1 MSDPDDPFGLSND
14 AGRTR
19 IRPVKSNTPAT
30 TPQPPTFGSERPQ
43 PQQPQGDQGYGGQSS
58 LGGQGYGGQ
67 GGGFGTPPPDFGQG
81 GRGPKPRLTRAHP
94 NPLIVAFA
102 SLLELAPELER
113 AMPPAN
119 AEALRLR
126 VQENL
131 IDARDS
137 AVGMG
142 VPMTRGNQAAWFVAA
157 LIDDIALN
165 TPWGGHS
172 SWPRQPLVVGLSGE
186 VDAGTKFFD
195 RLEELLRYPNRDP
208 EMLELGFHC
217 LNLGFRGK
225 HRVQGRTGD
234 AALLALRSAI
244 ARAIRDPEA
253 EATELS
259 PHWKGVVAPD
269 EKPRFAVPLWTI
281 GLAAVALITA
291 IYVGLG
297 IQLSNK
303 ATQLYALARLIP
315 PPERAEI
322 FRPVRTNAEP
332 AAPEI
337 VLEPVVLELVPA
349 CLSKAPADTAAAL
362 SGRDEVGL
370 AFLTLRGSNPEVFR
384 SAKADING
392 VYSPLVSALADCITE
407 NIEVIG
413 KVTVIGHT
421 DSVPVQ
427 ASNPFASNQGLSEAR
442 ARTIS
447 DLLTAAGVPADLLTA
462 EGRADSEPV
471 GDNGTKAGRAEN
483 RRIEIKI
490 EKKL

>member
-1 MSDPDDPFGLSND
+1 MSDQDDPFGLSND

-19 IRPVKSNTPAT
+19 IRPVKANTPAT
-30 TPQPPTFGSERPQ
+30 TPQRPTFGAAPEPAQSP
-43 PQQPQGDQGYGGQSS
+43 PQGYGGE
-58 LGGQGYGGQ
+58 GYGTQ
-67 GGGFGTPPPDFGQG
+67 GGYSTPPAEAASPG
-81 GRGPKPRLTRAHP
+81 GRAPKPRLSRAHA
-94 NPLIVAFA
+94 NPLVVAFS
-102 SLLELAPELER
+102 SLLELAPELEQ
-113 AMPPAN
+113 AIPPAN

-126 VQENL
+126 LQENL
-131 IDARDS
+131 IEARDS
-137 AVGMG
+137 AIGMG
-142 VPMTRGNQAAWFVAA
+142 VPMTRANQAAWFVAA

-172 SWPRQPLVVGLSGE
+172 SWPHQPLVVGLTGE

-225 HRVQGRTGD
+225 HRVEGRAGD
-234 AALLALRSAI
+234 AALLATRMSI
-244 ARAIRDPEA
+244 ARAIRNPEA
-253 EATELS
+253 EAAELS
-259 PHWKGVVAPD
+259 PHWQGVAAPD
-269 EKPRFAVPLWTI
+269 EKPRVAVPLWTI
-281 GLAAVALITA
+281 ALAAVAVIAAT
-291 IYVGLG
+291 YVGLG
-297 IQLSNK
+297 IQLSSK

-332 AAPEI
+332 PAPEI
-337 VLEPVVLELVPA
+337 VLEPVVIELVPA
-349 CLSKAPADTAAAL
+349 CLAKAPTDTAFAL
-362 SGRDEVGL
+362 SGRDDVGL
-370 AFLTLRGSNPEVFR
+370 AFLTLRGSDPEVFR
-384 SAKADING
+384 SAKADINE
-392 VYSPLVSALADCITE
+392 VYGPLVAALATCITE

-442 ARTIS
+442 AKTIA
-447 DLLTAAGVPADLLTA
+447 DLLASAGVPTGLIVA

-471 GDNGTKAGRAEN
+471 GDNATKAGRAEN

>member
-30 TPQPPTFGSERPQ
+30 TPQPPTFGAERPAPPPPQ
-43 PQQPQGDQGYGGQSS
+43 PYGGQSYGGQQS
-58 LGGQGYGGQ
+58 YGQGYGQPFNPAPQ
-67 GGGFGTPPPDFGQG
+67 GLDQG
-81 GRGPKPRLTRAHP
+81 GRGPKPRLSRANP

-113 AMPPAN
+113 ASPPAN
-119 AEALRLR
+119 AEGLRLR

-137 AVGMG
+137 AIGMG
-142 VPMTRGNQAAWFVAA
+142 VPMTRANQAAWFVAA
-157 LIDDIALN
+157 LVDDIALN

-225 HRVQGRTGD
+225 YRVEGRTGD
-234 AALLALRSAI
+234 AALLAMRSAI
-244 ARAIRDPEA
+244 SRAIRNPEA
-253 EATELS
+253 EAAPLS
-259 PHWKGVVAPD
+259 PHWQGVLAPD

-281 GLAAVALITA
+281 GLAAVAVITA
-291 IYVGLG
+291 LYVGLG

-303 ATQLYALARLIP
+303 ATQLYALARLLP

-332 AAPEI
+332 AAPVIEI
-337 VLEPVVLELVPA
+337 KPVVIELVPA
-349 CLSKAPADTAAAL
+349 CLAKAPQDTAAAL
-362 SGRDEVGL
+362 TGKDDVSFA
-370 AFLTLRGSNPEVFR
+370 AFTLRGSNPEVFR
-384 SAKADING
+384 SAKATIND
-392 VYSPLVSALADCITE
+392 VYGPLVTALAQCISE
-407 NIEVIG
+407 NIDVIG
-413 KVTVIGHT
+413 KVTIIGHT

-442 ARTIS
+442 AKTIA
-447 DLLTAAGVPADLLTA
+447 DLLTAAGVPPELLA
-462 EGRADSEPV
+462 SEGRADSEPV
-471 GDNGTKAGRAEN
+471 GDNKTKAGRAEN

>member
-1 MSDPDDPFGLSND
+1 MSDQDDPFGLSND

-19 IRPVKSNTPAT
+19 IRPVKSGAPAT
-30 TPQPPTFGSERPQ
+30 TPQRPMFGADPVPAQ
-43 PQQPQGDQGYGGQSS
+43 TY
-58 LGGQGYGGQ
+58 GGQGYGGQ
-67 GGGFGTPPPDFGQG
+67 TFGAQGGFGGPPPDSPQG
-81 GRGPKPRLTRAHP
+81 GRGPKPRLTRAHA
-94 NPLIVAFA
+94 NPLIVAFS

-113 AMPPAN
+113 ASPPAN

-126 VQENL
+126 LQDNL
-131 IDARDS
+131 IDARDAS
-137 AVGMG
+137 IGMG
-142 VPMTRGNQAAWFVAA
+142 VPMTRANQAAWFVAA

-234 AALLALRSAI
+234 SALLAMRSAI
-244 ARAIRDPEA
+244 ARAIRNPEA
-253 EATELS
+253 ETADLS
-259 PHWKGVVAPD
+259 PNWQGVVAPD

-281 GLAAVALITA
+281 GLAAVAIMTA
-291 IYVGLG
+291 TYMGLG

-349 CLSKAPADTAAAL
+349 CLAKAPADTAAAL
-362 SGRDEVGL
+362 SGRDDVGL

-384 SAKADING
+384 SAKADINE
-392 VYSPLVSALADCITE
+392 VYGPLVTALADCITE
-407 NIEVIG
+407 NIELIG

-442 ARTIS
+442 AKTIA
-447 DLLTAAGVPADLLTA
+447 DLLTAAGVPPELLAA

>member
-19 IRPVKSNTPAT
+19 IRPVKSGTPAT
-30 TPQPPTFGSERPQ
+30 TPQPPTFGAERPQ
-43 PQQPQGDQGYGGQSS
+43 PQQPYGGQTYGGQQY
-58 LGGQGYGGQ
+58 GGQGYNQPFGSTADTGQ
-67 GGGFGTPPPDFGQG
+67 
-81 GRGPKPRLTRAHP
+81 RGPKPRLTRAHP

-119 AEALRLR
+119 ADALRLR

-142 VPMTRGNQAAWFVAA
+142 VPMTRANQAAWFVAA
-157 LIDDIALN
+157 LVDDIALN

-225 HRVQGRTGD
+225 YRVEGRTGD
-234 AALLALRSAI
+234 AALLAMRSAI
-244 ARAIRDPEA
+244 ARAIRNPEA
-253 EATELS
+253 EAAELS
-259 PHWKGVVAPD
+259 PHWKGVIAPD

-281 GLAAVALITA
+281 GLAAVAIITA

-303 ATQLYALARLIP
+303 ATQLYALARLLP
-315 PPERAEI
+315 PAERALI
-322 FRPVRTNAEP
+322 YRPVRTNAEP

-337 VLEPVVLELVPA
+337 KIEPVVIELVPA
-349 CLSKAPADTAAAL
+349 CLAKAPPDTASAL
-362 SGRDEVGL
+362 TGKDDVSL

-384 SAKADING
+384 SAKADIND
-392 VYSPLVSALADCITE
+392 VYGPLVTALAQCITE

-413 KVTVIGHT
+413 KVTIIGHT
-421 DSVPVQ
+421 DNVPVQ

-442 ARTIS
+442 AKTIA
-447 DLLTAAGVPADLLTA
+447 DLLAAAGVPPELLVA
-462 EGRADSEPV
+462 EGRADSEPI
-471 GDNGTKAGRAEN
+471 GDNNTKPGRAEN

>member
-1 MSDPDDPFGLSND
+1 MSNEDDPFGLSND

-30 TPQPPTFGSERPQ
+30 TPVQPTFGGGP
-43 PQQPQGDQGYGGQSS
+43 PPTQGYGGQS
-58 LGGQGYGGQ
+58 GGQGFGGQSYGGQ
-67 GGGFGTPPPDFGQG
+67 PFNAPPQDYGQA
-81 GRGPKPRLTRAHP
+81 GRGPKARLTRANP

-102 SLLELAPELER
+102 SLLEVAPELER
-113 AMPPAN
+113 ALPPAN

-126 VQENL
+126 LQDNL

-142 VPMTRGNQAAWFVAA
+142 VPMTRANQAAWFVAA

-172 SWPRQPLVVGLSGE
+172 GWPRQPLVVGLSGE

-234 AALLALRSAI
+234 SALLALRSSI
-244 ARAIRDPEA
+244 ARAIRNPEA
-253 EATELS
+253 EAAELS
-259 PHWKGVVAPD
+259 PHWQGVVAPD

-281 GLAAVALITA
+281 GLAAVAVITA
-291 IYVGLG
+291 IYIGLG

-303 ATQLYALARLIP
+303 ATQLYALARLLP
-315 PPERAEI
+315 PPDRAEI

-337 VLEPVVLELVPA
+337 KIEPVVLELVPA

-362 SGRDEVGL
+362 TGKDDVGL
-370 AFLTLRGSNPEVFR
+370 AFFTLRGSNPEVFR
-384 SAKADING
+384 SAKADIND
-392 VYSPLVSALADCITE
+392 VYSPLVNALADCIKE
-407 NIEVIG
+407 NIDVIG
-413 KVTVIGHT
+413 KVTIIGHT

-442 ARTIS
+442 AKTI
-447 DLLTAAGVPADLLTA
+447 ADLLIADGVPPELLAA

-471 GDNGTKAGRAEN
+471 GDNKTKAGRAEN

>member
-1 MSDPDDPFGLSND
+1 MSDQDDPFGLSND

-19 IRPVKSNTPAT
+19 IRPVKTDRPVSAPV
-30 TPQPPTFGSERPQ
+30 PQRPI
-43 PQQPQGDQGYGGQSS
+43 YGGDPTYDRAQS
-58 LGGQGYGGQ
+58 YGG
-67 GGGFGTPPPDFGQG
+67 PPAPTGPAG
-81 GRGPKPRLTRAHP
+81 GRDPRSRLTRAHA

-102 SLLELAPELER
+102 GLLELAPELER
-113 AMPPAN
+113 ATSPAN
-119 AEALRLR
+119 SETLRLR
-126 VQENL
+126 LQDNL
-131 IDARDS
+131 IDARD
-137 AVGMG
+137 AAIGMG
-142 VPMTRGNQAAWFVAA
+142 VPMTRANQAAWFVAA
-157 LIDDIALN
+157 LLDDLAIN

-172 SWPRQPLVVGLSGE
+172 AWPRQPLVVGLSGD

-225 HRVQGRTGD
+225 HRVEGRTGD
-234 AALLALRSAI
+234 SALLALRSSI
-244 ARAIRDPEA
+244 ARAIRNPET
-253 EATELS
+253 EAADLS
-259 PHWKGVVAPD
+259 PHWRGVIAPD
-269 EKPRFAVPLWTI
+269 EKRRFVVPLWTI
-281 GLAAVALITA
+281 ALAAVGVITA
-291 IYVGLG
+291 TYIGLG

-315 PPERAEI
+315 PAERAEI
-322 FRPVRTNAEP
+322 FRPVRTNADP

-337 VLEPVVLELVPA
+337 TLEPVILELAPA
-349 CLSKAPADTAAAL
+349 CIAMAPADTASAL
-362 SGRDEVGL
+362 TGRDDVGL

-392 VYSPLVSALADCITE
+392 VYGPLVTAIAECIKQ

-413 KVTVIGHT
+413 KVTVVGHT

-427 ASNPFASNQGLSEAR
+427 SSNPFASNQGLSEAR
-442 ARTIS
+442 AKTI
-447 DLLTAAGVPADLLTA
+447 ADLLTDAGVPPDILAA
-462 EGRADSEPV
+462 EGRAESEPV
-471 GDNGTKAGRAEN
+471 GDNNTKAGRAEN

>member
-19 IRPVKSNTPAT
+19 IRPVKSSTPAT
-30 TPQPPTFGSERPQ
+30 TPQPPTFGAERPQ
-43 PQQPQGDQGYGGQSS
+43 PQQPYGGQTYGGQQYGGQSYNQPFGS
-58 LGGQGYGGQ
+58 PADTGQ
-67 GGGFGTPPPDFGQG
+67 
-81 GRGPKPRLTRAHP
+81 RGPKPRLTRAHP

-119 AEALRLR
+119 ADALRLR

-142 VPMTRGNQAAWFVAA
+142 VPMTRANQAAWFVAA
-157 LIDDIALN
+157 LVDDIALN

-225 HRVQGRTGD
+225 YRVEGRTGD
-234 AALLALRSAI
+234 AALLAMRSAI
-244 ARAIRDPEA
+244 ARAIRNPEA
-253 EATELS
+253 EAAELS
-259 PHWKGVVAPD
+259 PHWKGVIAPD

-303 ATQLYALARLIP
+303 ATQLYALARLLP
-315 PPERAEI
+315 PAERALI
-322 FRPVRTNAEP
+322 YRPVRTNAEP
-332 AAPEI
+332 TGPVIEI
-337 VLEPVVLELVPA
+337 KPVVIELVPA
-349 CLSKAPADTAAAL
+349 CLAKAPADTASAL
-362 SGRDEVGL
+362 SGKDDVSL

-384 SAKADING
+384 SAKADIND
-392 VYSPLVSALADCITE
+392 VYGPLVTALAQCITE

-413 KVTVIGHT
+413 KVTIIGHT
-421 DSVPVQ
+421 DNVPVQ

-442 ARTIS
+442 AKTIA
-447 DLLTAAGVPADLLTA
+447 DLLAAAGVPPELLVA
-462 EGRADSEPV
+462 EGRADSEPI
-471 GDNGTKAGRAEN
+471 GDNNTKPGRAEN

>member
-1 MSDPDDPFGLSND
+1 MSNEDDPFGLSND

-19 IRPVKSNTPAT
+19 IRPVKSGTPAT
-30 TPQPPTFGSERPQ
+30 TPVQPTFGGGP
-43 PQQPQGDQGYGGQSS
+43 PPTQGHGGQYGGQS
-58 LGGQGYGGQ
+58 YGGQ
-67 GGGFGTPPPDFGQG
+67 SFNAPPQDYGQA
-81 GRGPKPRLTRAHP
+81 GRGPKSRLTRAHP

-102 SLLELAPELER
+102 SLLEIAPELER

-126 VQENL
+126 LQDNL

-142 VPMTRGNQAAWFVAA
+142 VPMTRANQAAWFVAA

-172 SWPRQPLVVGLSGE
+172 SWPHQPLVVGLSGE

-234 AALLALRSAI
+234 SALLALRSAI
-244 ARAIRDPEA
+244 ARAIRNPEA
-253 EATELS
+253 EAAELS
-259 PHWKGVVAPD
+259 PHWQGVVAPD

-281 GLAAVALITA
+281 ALAAVAIMTA
-291 IYVGLG
+291 TYVGLG

-303 ATQLYALARLIP
+303 ATQLYALARLLP

-322 FRPVRTNAEP
+322 FRPVRSNAEP

-337 VLEPVVLELVPA
+337 KIEPVVLELVPA
-349 CLSKAPADTAAAL
+349 CLAKAPADTAAAL
-362 SGRDEVGL
+362 TGRDDVSL

-384 SAKADING
+384 SAKADIND
-392 VYSPLVSALADCITE
+392 VYGPLVTALAECIKE
-407 NIEVIG
+407 NIEIIG
-413 KVTVIGHT
+413 KVTIIGHT

-442 ARTIS
+442 AKTIA
-447 DLLTAAGVPADLLTA
+447 DLLTAAGVPPELLAA
-462 EGRADSEPV
+462 EGRSDSEPV
-471 GDNGTKAGRAEN
+471 GDNATKQGRAEN

>member
-1 MSDPDDPFGLSND
+1 MSNEDDPFGLSND

-30 TPQPPTFGSERPQ
+30 TPVQPTFGGGP
-43 PQQPQGDQGYGGQSS
+43 PPTQGYGGQSGGQGF
-58 LGGQGYGGQ
+58 GGQGYGGQ
-67 GGGFGTPPPDFGQG
+67 SFNAPVQDFGQG
-81 GRGPKPRLTRAHP
+81 GRGPKARLTRANP

-102 SLLELAPELER
+102 SLLEVAPELER
-113 AMPPAN
+113 ALPPAN

-126 VQENL
+126 LQDNL

-142 VPMTRGNQAAWFVAA
+142 VPMTRANQAAWFVAA

-172 SWPRQPLVVGLSGE
+172 GWPRQPLVVGLSGE

-208 EMLELGFHC
+208 EMLDLGFHC

-234 AALLALRSAI
+234 SALLALRSSI
-244 ARAIRDPEA
+244 ARAIRNPEA
-253 EATELS
+253 EAAELS
-259 PHWKGVVAPD
+259 PHWQGVVAPD

-281 GLAAVALITA
+281 GLAAVAVITA
-291 IYVGLG
+291 IYIGLG

-303 ATQLYALARLIP
+303 ATQLYALARLLP
-315 PPERAEI
+315 PPDRAEI

-337 VLEPVVLELVPA
+337 KIEPVVLELVPA

-362 SGRDEVGL
+362 TGKDDVGL
-370 AFLTLRGSNPEVFR
+370 AFFTLRGSNPEVFR
-384 SAKADING
+384 SAKADIND
-392 VYSPLVSALADCITE
+392 VYSPLVNALADCIKE
-407 NIEVIG
+407 NIDVIG
-413 KVTVIGHT
+413 KVTIIGHT

-442 ARTIS
+442 ARTI
-447 DLLTAAGVPADLLTA
+447 ADLLIADGVPPELLAA

-471 GDNGTKAGRAEN
+471 GDNKTKAGRAEN

>member
-1 MSDPDDPFGLSND
+1 MSNEDDPFGLSND

-30 TPQPPTFGSERPQ
+30 TPVQPTFGGGP
-43 PQQPQGDQGYGGQSS
+43 PPTQGYGGQS
-58 LGGQGYGGQ
+58 GGQGFGGQSYGGQ
-67 GGGFGTPPPDFGQG
+67 PFNAPPQDYGQA
-81 GRGPKPRLTRAHP
+81 GRGPKARLTRANP

-102 SLLELAPELER
+102 SLLEVAPELER
-113 AMPPAN
+113 ALPPAN

-126 VQENL
+126 LQDNL

-142 VPMTRGNQAAWFVAA
+142 VPMTRANQAAWFVAA

-172 SWPRQPLVVGLSGE
+172 GWPRQPLVVGLSGE

-234 AALLALRSAI
+234 SALLALRSSI
-244 ARAIRDPEA
+244 ARAIRNPEA
-253 EATELS
+253 EAAELS
-259 PHWKGVVAPD
+259 PHWQGVVAPD

-281 GLAAVALITA
+281 GLAAVAVITA
-291 IYVGLG
+291 IYIGLG

-303 ATQLYALARLIP
+303 ATQLYALARLLP
-315 PPERAEI
+315 PPDRAEI

-337 VLEPVVLELVPA
+337 KIEPVVLELVPA
-349 CLSKAPADTAAAL
+349 CLAKAPADTAAAL
-362 SGRDEVGL
+362 TGKDDVGL
-370 AFLTLRGSNPEVFR
+370 AFFTLRGSNPEVFR
-384 SAKADING
+384 SAKADIND
-392 VYSPLVSALADCITE
+392 VYSPLVNALADCIKE
-407 NIEVIG
+407 NIDVIG
-413 KVTVIGHT
+413 KVTIIGHT

-442 ARTIS
+442 ARTI
-447 DLLTAAGVPADLLTA
+447 ADLLIADGVPPELLAA

-471 GDNGTKAGRAEN
+471 GDNKTKAGRAEN

>member
-1 MSDPDDPFGLSND
+1 MSDQDDPFGLSND

-30 TPQPPTFGSERPQ
+30 TPVQPTFGGAP
-43 PQQPQGDQGYGGQSS
+43 PTQGHGSQY
-58 LGGQGYGGQ
+58 GGQGYGGQ
-67 GGGFGTPPPDFGQG
+67 GYGGQSFNTPPQDHGQA

-113 AMPPAN
+113 ALPPAN

-126 VQENL
+126 LQDNL

-142 VPMTRGNQAAWFVAA
+142 VPMTRANQAAWFVAA

-208 EMLELGFHC
+208 EILELGFHC

-225 HRVQGRTGD
+225 HRIQGRTGD
-234 AALLALRSAI
+234 SALLAFRSAI
-244 ARAIRDPEA
+244 ARAIRNPEA
-253 EATELS
+253 EAAELS
-259 PHWKGVVAPD
+259 PHWQGVVAPD

-281 GLAAVALITA
+281 GLAAVAIITA
-291 IYVGLG
+291 TYIGLG

-303 ATQLYALARLIP
+303 ATQLYALARLLP
-315 PPERAEI
+315 PPERADI

-337 VLEPVVLELVPA
+337 KIEPVVLELVPA
-349 CLSKAPADTAAAL
+349 CLAKAPTDTAAAL
-362 SGRDEVGL
+362 TGKDDVGL
-370 AFLTLRGSNPEVFR
+370 AFFTLRGSNPEVFR
-384 SAKADING
+384 SAKADIND
-392 VYSPLVSALADCITE
+392 VYGPLVTALADCIKE

-413 KVTVIGHT
+413 KVTVVGHT

-442 ARTIS
+442 AKTIA
-447 DLLTAAGVPADLLTA
+447 DLLTAAGVPPELLAA

-471 GDNGTKAGRAEN
+471 GDNSTKQGRAEN

>member
-1 MSDPDDPFGLSND
+1 MSNEDDPFGLSND

-30 TPQPPTFGSERPQ
+30 TPVQPTFGGGP
-43 PQQPQGDQGYGGQSS
+43 PPTQGYGGQSGGQGF
-58 LGGQGYGGQ
+58 GGQGYGGQ
-67 GGGFGTPPPDFGQG
+67 PFNAPPQDYGQA
-81 GRGPKPRLTRAHP
+81 GRGPKARLTRANP

-102 SLLELAPELER
+102 SLLEVAPELER
-113 AMPPAN
+113 ALPPAN

-126 VQENL
+126 LQDNL

-142 VPMTRGNQAAWFVAA
+142 VPMTRANQAAWFVAA

-172 SWPRQPLVVGLSGE
+172 GWPRQPLVVGLSGE

-234 AALLALRSAI
+234 SALLALRSSI
-244 ARAIRDPEA
+244 ARAIRNPEA
-253 EATELS
+253 EAAELS
-259 PHWKGVVAPD
+259 PHWQGVVAPD

-281 GLAAVALITA
+281 GLAAVAVITA
-291 IYVGLG
+291 IYIGLG

-303 ATQLYALARLIP
+303 ATQLYALARLLP
-315 PPERAEI
+315 PPDRAEI

-337 VLEPVVLELVPA
+337 KIEPVVLELVPA

-362 SGRDEVGL
+362 TGKDDVGL
-370 AFLTLRGSNPEVFR
+370 AFFTLRGSNPEVFR
-384 SAKADING
+384 SAKADIND
-392 VYSPLVSALADCITE
+392 VYSPLVNALADCIKE
-407 NIEVIG
+407 NIDVIG
-413 KVTVIGHT
+413 KVTIIGHT

-442 ARTIS
+442 ARTI
-447 DLLTAAGVPADLLTA
+447 ADLLIADGVPPELLAA

-471 GDNGTKAGRAEN
+471 GDNKTKAGRAEN

>member
-1 MSDPDDPFGLSND
+1 MSNEDDPFGLSND

-30 TPQPPTFGSERPQ
+30 TPVQPTFGGGP
-43 PQQPQGDQGYGGQSS
+43 PPTQGYGGQS
-58 LGGQGYGGQ
+58 GGQGFGGQSYGGQ
-67 GGGFGTPPPDFGQG
+67 PFNAPPQDYGQA
-81 GRGPKPRLTRAHP
+81 GRGPKARLTRANP

-102 SLLELAPELER
+102 SLLEVAPELER
-113 AMPPAN
+113 ALPPAN

-126 VQENL
+126 LQDHL

-142 VPMTRGNQAAWFVAA
+142 VPMTRANQAAWFVAA

-172 SWPRQPLVVGLSGE
+172 GWPRQPLVVGLSGE

-234 AALLALRSAI
+234 SALLALRSSI
-244 ARAIRDPEA
+244 ARAIRNPEA
-253 EATELS
+253 EAAELS
-259 PHWKGVVAPD
+259 PHWQGVVAPD

-281 GLAAVALITA
+281 GLAAVAVITA

-303 ATQLYALARLIP
+303 ATQLYALARLLP
-315 PPERAEI
+315 PPDRAEI

-337 VLEPVVLELVPA
+337 KIEPVVLELVPA

-362 SGRDEVGL
+362 TGKDDVGL
-370 AFLTLRGSNPEVFR
+370 AFFTLRGSNPEVFR
-384 SAKADING
+384 SAKADIND
-392 VYSPLVSALADCITE
+392 VYSPLVNALADCIKE
-407 NIEVIG
+407 NIDVIG
-413 KVTVIGHT
+413 KVTIIGHT

-442 ARTIS
+442 ARTI
-447 DLLTAAGVPADLLTA
+447 ADLLIADGVPPELLAA

-471 GDNGTKAGRAEN
+471 GDNKTKAGRAEN

>member
-30 TPQPPTFGSERPQ
+30 TPQPPTFGAERPAPPPQ
-43 PQQPQGDQGYGGQSS
+43 PF
-58 LGGQGYGGQ
+58 GGQGYSGQ
-67 GGGFGTPPPDFGQG
+67 SHGQVYGQPFATPPQDQG

-119 AEALRLR
+119 AEGLRLR

-142 VPMTRGNQAAWFVAA
+142 VPMTRANQAAWFVAA

-186 VDAGTKFFD
+186 VDSGTKFFD

-225 HRVQGRTGD
+225 YRVEGRTGD
-234 AALLALRSAI
+234 AALLAMRSAI
-244 ARAIRDPEA
+244 ARAIRNPEA
-253 EATELS
+253 EAAELS
-259 PHWKGVVAPD
+259 PHWKGVIAPD

-281 GLAAVALITA
+281 GLAAVAVITA

-297 IQLSNK
+297 IQLS
-303 ATQLYALARLIP
+303 ARLLP
-315 PPERAEI
+315 PAERAEI

-337 VLEPVVLELVPA
+337 KIEPVVLELVPA
-349 CLSKAPADTAAAL
+349 CLAKAPADTAAAL
-362 SGRDEVGL
+362 TGKDDVGL

-384 SAKADING
+384 SAKADIND
-392 VYSPLVSALADCITE
+392 VYGPLVTALAECIKE
-407 NIEVIG
+407 NLEVIG
-413 KVTVIGHT
+413 KVTIIGHT

-442 ARTIS
+442 AKTI
-447 DLLTAAGVPADLLTA
+447 ADLLTTAGVPPELLAA

>member
-1 MSDPDDPFGLSND
+1 MSNEDDPFGLSND

-19 IRPVKSNTPAT
+19 IRPVKSNTPASA
-30 TPQPPTFGSERPQ
+30 PQPPTFGVERPAS
-43 PQQPQGDQGYGGQSS
+43 PQQPYGGQRHGGQSY
-58 LGGQGYGGQ
+58 GQGYGQ
-67 GGGFGTPPPDFGQG
+67 TFGTSSDHSQ
-81 GRGPKPRLTRAHP
+81 RAQKPRLARAHP
-94 NPLIVAFA
+94 NPLIVAFS

-113 AMPPAN
+113 AMPPSN

-126 VQENL
+126 LQDNL

-142 VPMTRGNQAAWFVAA
+142 VPMTRANQAAWFVAA
-157 LIDDIALN
+157 LVDDIALN

-172 SWPRQPLVVGLSGE
+172 GWPRQPLVVGLSGE
-186 VDAGTKFFD
+186 VDAGTKFYD

-208 EMLELGFHC
+208 EILELGFHC

-225 HRVQGRTGD
+225 YRVEGRSGE
-234 AALLALRSAI
+234 AALLAMRSAI
-244 ARAIRDPEA
+244 ARVIRNPEA
-253 EATELS
+253 EAAPLS
-259 PHWKGVVAPD
+259 PHWKGVIAPD
-269 EKPRFAVPLWTI
+269 EKPRFAIPLWTL
-281 GLAAVALITA
+281 GLAAVAVITA
-291 IYVGLG
+291 LYVGLG

-303 ATQLYALARLIP
+303 ATQLYALASLLP

-322 FRPVRTNAEP
+322 FRPVRSNAEP

-337 VLEPVVLELVPA
+337 KIEPVVVELVPA
-349 CLSKAPADTAAAL
+349 CLAKAPADTASAL
-362 SGRDEVGL
+362 SGKDDVSH

-384 SAKADING
+384 SAKADIND
-392 VYSPLVSALADCITE
+392 VYDPLVTSLAECITE
-407 NIEVIG
+407 NVEVIG
-413 KVTVIGHT
+413 RVTIIGHT

-442 ARTIS
+442 ARTIA
-447 DLLTAAGVPADLLTA
+447 DLLAAAGVPPELLAA
-462 EGRADSEPV
+462 EGRAESEPV

>member
-1 MSDPDDPFGLSND
+1 MSNEDDPFGLSND

-30 TPQPPTFGSERPQ
+30 TPVQPTFGGGP
-43 PQQPQGDQGYGGQSS
+43 PPTQGYGGQS
-58 LGGQGYGGQ
+58 GGQGFGGQSYGGQ
-67 GGGFGTPPPDFGQG
+67 PFNAPPQDYGQA
-81 GRGPKPRLTRAHP
+81 GRGPKARLTRANP

-102 SLLELAPELER
+102 SLLEVAPELER
-113 AMPPAN
+113 ALPPAN

-126 VQENL
+126 LQDNL

-142 VPMTRGNQAAWFVAA
+142 VPMTRANQAAWFVAA

-172 SWPRQPLVVGLSGE
+172 GWPRQPLVVGLSGE

-234 AALLALRSAI
+234 SALLALRSSI
-244 ARAIRDPEA
+244 ARAIRNPEA
-253 EATELS
+253 EAAELS
-259 PHWKGVVAPD
+259 PHWQGVVAPD

-281 GLAAVALITA
+281 GLAAVAVITA
-291 IYVGLG
+291 IYIGLG

-303 ATQLYALARLIP
+303 ATQLYALARLLP
-315 PPERAEI
+315 PPDRAEI

-337 VLEPVVLELVPA
+337 KIEPVVLELVPA

-362 SGRDEVGL
+362 TGKDDVGL
-370 AFLTLRGSNPEVFR
+370 AFFTLRGSNPEVFR
-384 SAKADING
+384 SAKADIND
-392 VYSPLVSALADCITE
+392 VYSPLVNALADCIKE
-407 NIEVIG
+407 NIDVIG
-413 KVTVIGHT
+413 KVTIIGHT

-442 ARTIS
+442 ARTI
-447 DLLTAAGVPADLLTA
+447 ADLLIADGVPPELLAA

-471 GDNGTKAGRAEN
+471 GDNKTKAGRAEN

>member
-1 MSDPDDPFGLSND
+1 MSDQDDPFGLSND

-30 TPQPPTFGSERPQ
+30 TPVQPTFGGGP
-43 PQQPQGDQGYGGQSS
+43 PPPTQGYGGQS
-58 LGGQGYGGQ
+58 GGQYGGQ
-67 GGGFGTPPPDFGQG
+67 GFGGQSFNTPPQDFGQAG
-81 GRGPKPRLTRAHP
+81 SGPKPRLTRANA

-113 AMPPAN
+113 ALPPAN

-126 VQENL
+126 LQNNL

-142 VPMTRGNQAAWFVAA
+142 VPMTRANQAAWFVAA

-172 SWPRQPLVVGLSGE
+172 SWPHQPLVVGLSGE

-195 RLEELLRYPNRDP
+195 RLEELFRYPNRDP
-208 EMLELGFHC
+208 QMLELGFQC

-225 HRVQGRTGD
+225 YRIEGRTGD
-234 AALLALRSAI
+234 AALLALRSSI
-244 ARAIRDPEA
+244 ARTIRNPEA
-253 EATELS
+253 EAAELS
-259 PHWKGVVAPD
+259 PHWQGVVAPD

-281 GLAAVALITA
+281 GLAAVAIITA
-291 IYVGLG
+291 TYVGLG

-303 ATQLYALARLIP
+303 ATQLYALARLLP
-315 PPERAEI
+315 PPERADI

-337 VLEPVVLELVPA
+337 KIEPVVLELVPA
-349 CLSKAPADTAAAL
+349 CLAKAPADTASAL
-362 SGRDEVGL
+362 TGKDDVGL
-370 AFLTLRGSNPEVFR
+370 AFFTLRGSNPEVFR
-384 SAKADING
+384 SAKADIND
-392 VYSPLVSALADCITE
+392 VYGPLVTALADCIKE
-407 NIEVIG
+407 NVEVIG

-442 ARTIS
+442 AKTIA
-447 DLLTAAGVPADLLTA
+447 DLLTAAGVPAELIAA

>member
-1 MSDPDDPFGLSND
+1 MSNEDDPFGLSND

-19 IRPVKSNTPAT
+19 IRPVKSGTPAT
-30 TPQPPTFGSERPQ
+30 TPQPPTFGGERPP
-43 PQQPQGDQGYGGQSS
+43 PQQPYGGQGYGGQSA
-58 LGGQGYGGQ
+58 GGQGYGGQ
-67 GGGFGTPPPDFGQG
+67 GGGFGTPPQDYGQKA
-81 GRGPKPRLTRAHP
+81 PKPRLTRAHA

-102 SLLELAPELER
+102 SLLEIAPELER

-119 AEALRLR
+119 AEGLRLR
-126 VQENL
+126 LQENL

-142 VPMTRGNQAAWFVAA
+142 VPMTRANQAAWFVAA

-225 HRVQGRTGD
+225 HRDQGRTGD
-234 AALLALRSAI
+234 AAILALRSAI
-244 ARAIRDPEA
+244 ARVIRNPEA
-253 EATELS
+253 EAAELS
-259 PHWKGVVAPD
+259 PHWKGVIAPD

-281 GLAAVALITA
+281 GLAAVAIITA

-303 ATQLYALARLIP
+303 ATQLYALARLLP
-315 PPERAEI
+315 PPDRAEI

-337 VLEPVVLELVPA
+337 KIEPVVLELVPA
-349 CLSKAPADTAAAL
+349 CLAKAPADTAPAL
-362 SGRDEVGL
+362 SGRDDVGL

-384 SAKADING
+384 SAKATIND
-392 VYSPLVSALADCITE
+392 VYGPLVTALAQCITE

-442 ARTIS
+442 AKTIS
-447 DLLTAAGVPADLLTA
+447 DLLTAAGVPADLLAA

>member
-1 MSDPDDPFGLSND
+1 M
-14 AGRTR
+14 
-19 IRPVKSNTPAT
+19 
-30 TPQPPTFGSERPQ
+30 QPTFGGGAP
-43 PQQPQGDQGYGGQSS
+43 PTQGHGGQY
-58 LGGQGYGGQ
+58 GGQGYGGQ
-67 GGGFGTPPPDFGQG
+67 GYGGQSFNTPPQDYGQA

-126 VQENL
+126 LQDNL

-142 VPMTRGNQAAWFVAA
+142 VPMTRANQAAWFVAA

-172 SWPRQPLVVGLSGE
+172 GWPRQPLVVGLSGE

-234 AALLALRSAI
+234 SALLALRSAI
-244 ARAIRDPEA
+244 ARAIRNPEA
-253 EATELS
+253 EAAELS
-259 PHWKGVVAPD
+259 PHWQGVVAPD

-281 GLAAVALITA
+281 ALAAVAIMTA
-291 IYVGLG
+291 TYVGLG

-303 ATQLYALARLIP
+303 ATQLYALARLLP
-315 PPERAEI
+315 PPDRAEI
-322 FRPVRTNAEP
+322 FRPVRSNAEP

-337 VLEPVVLELVPA
+337 KIEPVVLELVPA
-349 CLSKAPADTAAAL
+349 CLAKAPADTAAAL
-362 SGRDEVGL
+362 TGRDDVSL

-384 SAKADING
+384 SAKADIND
-392 VYSPLVSALADCITE
+392 VYGPLVTALAECIKE
-407 NIEVIG
+407 NIEIIG
-413 KVTVIGHT
+413 KVTIIGHT

-442 ARTIS
+442 AKTIA
-447 DLLTAAGVPADLLTA
+447 DLLTAAGVPPELLAA

-471 GDNGTKAGRAEN
+471 GDNATKQGRAEN

>member
-1 MSDPDDPFGLSND
+1 MSDKDDPFGLSND

-19 IRPVKSNTPAT
+19 IRPVRSGTPAT
-30 TPQPPTFGSERPQ
+30 TPQRPTFGAEPERS
-43 PQQPQGDQGYGGQSS
+43 QGI
-58 LGGQGYGGQ
+58 GGQGFGGQ
-67 GGGFGTPPPDFGQG
+67 DRERQGSFGSLPPDYPPQE
-81 GRGPKPRLTRAHP
+81 GRGPKPRLTRAHA
-94 NPLIVAFA
+94 NPLIVSFA

-113 AMPPAN
+113 AMPPSN

-126 VQENL
+126 LQENL

-137 AVGMG
+137 AIGMG
-142 VPMTRGNQAAWFVAA
+142 VPMTRANQAAWFVAA

-195 RLEELLRYPNRDP
+195 RLEELLRYPSRDP

-225 HRVQGRTGD
+225 HRVEGRAGES
-234 AALLALRSAI
+234 ALLALRSATS
-244 ARAIRDPEA
+244 RAIRNLDSEA
-253 EATELS
+253 AELS
-259 PHWKGVVAPD
+259 PHWRGVTAPD
-269 EKPRFAVPLWTI
+269 ERPRFAVPLWTI
-281 GLAAVALITA
+281 ALAAVALITA
-291 IYVGLG
+291 THVGLG

-332 AAPEI
+332 PPPEI

-349 CLSKAPADTAAAL
+349 CTAMAPAETVAAL
-362 SGRDEVGL
+362 TGRDDVGL
-370 AFLTLRGSNPEVFR
+370 AFMTLRGSDPEVFR
-384 SAKADING
+384 SAKAEINE
-392 VYSPLVSALADCITE
+392 VYGPLVSALAECIKE
-407 NIEVIG
+407 NIDLIG
-413 KVTVIGHT
+413 KVTVVGHT

-427 ASNPFASNQGLSEAR
+427 ASNPFATNQGLSEAR
-442 ARTIS
+442 AQTIV
-447 DLLTAAGVPADLLTA
+447 DLLAAAGVPADLIA
-462 EGRADSEPV
+462 GEGRADSEPV
-471 GDNGTKAGRAEN
+471 GDNATRPGRAEN

>member
-1 MSDPDDPFGLSND
+1 MSDQDDPFGLSND

-19 IRPVKSNTPAT
+19 IRPVKSGTPAT
-30 TPQPPTFGSERPQ
+30 TPQRPTFGGEQ
-43 PQQPQGDQGYGGQSS
+43 PPTQGYGGQGY
-58 LGGQGYGGQ
+58 GGQGYGGQ
-67 GGGFGTPPPDFGQG
+67 GGYGSPPPDYPPQG
-81 GRGPKPRLTRAHP
+81 GRGPKARLTRAHA

-102 SLLELAPELER
+102 TLLELAPELER
-113 AMPPAN
+113 ATPPAN

-126 VQENL
+126 LQENL

-137 AVGMG
+137 AIGMG
-142 VPMTRGNQAAWFVAA
+142 VPMTRANQAAWFVAA

-172 SWPRQPLVVGLSGE
+172 SWPRQPLVTGLSGE

-208 EMLELGFHC
+208 EMLELGFQC

-234 AALLALRSAI
+234 QALLALRSSI
-244 ARAIRDPEA
+244 ARAIRNPEA
-253 EATELS
+253 EAAELS
-259 PHWKGVVAPD
+259 PHWQGVNAPD
-269 EKPRFAVPLWTI
+269 EKPRFAVPIWTI
-281 GLAAVALITA
+281 GLAAVAVITA

-322 FRPVRTNAEP
+322 FRPVRSNAEP
-332 AAPEI
+332 PAPEI
-337 VLEPVVLELVPA
+337 KIEPVVLELVPA
-349 CLSKAPADTAAAL
+349 CIAMAPADTASAL
-362 SGRDEVGL
+362 TGKDDVGL
-370 AFLTLRGSNPEVFR
+370 AFFTLRGSNPEVFR
-384 SAKADING
+384 SAKADIND
-392 VYSPLVSALADCITE
+392 VYGPLVTALAECIKD

-442 ARTIS
+442 AKTIA
-447 DLLTAAGVPADLLTA
+447 DLLTDAGVPAELIVA
-462 EGRADSEPV
+462 EGRGDSEPV
-471 GDNGTKAGRAEN
+471 GDNKTKTGKAEN
-483 RRIEIKI
+483 RRVEIKI

>member
-1 MSDPDDPFGLSND
+1 MSNEDDPFGLSND

-19 IRPVKSNTPAT
+19 IRPVKSGTPAT
-30 TPQPPTFGSERPQ
+30 TPVQPTFGGGQPPT
-43 PQQPQGDQGYGGQSS
+43 QGH
-58 LGGQGYGGQ
+58 GGQGYGGQ
-67 GGGFGTPPPDFGQG
+67 SFNAPPQDYGQA

-102 SLLELAPELER
+102 SLLEIAPELER

-126 VQENL
+126 LQDNL

-142 VPMTRGNQAAWFVAA
+142 VPMTRANQAAWFVAA

-225 HRVQGRTGD
+225 HRVQGRAGD
-234 AALLALRSAI
+234 SALLALRSAI
-244 ARAIRDPEA
+244 ARAIRNPEA
-253 EATELS
+253 EAAELS
-259 PHWKGVVAPD
+259 PHWRGVVAPD

-281 GLAAVALITA
+281 ALAAVAIMTA
-291 IYVGLG
+291 TYVGLG

-303 ATQLYALARLIP
+303 ATQLYALARLLP
-315 PPERAEI
+315 PPDRAEI
-322 FRPVRTNAEP
+322 FRPVRSNAEP

-337 VLEPVVLELVPA
+337 KIEPVVLELVPA
-349 CLSKAPADTAAAL
+349 CLAKAPADTASAL
-362 SGRDEVGL
+362 SGKDDVSL
-370 AFLTLRGSNPEVFR
+370 AFFTLRGSNPEVFR
-384 SAKADING
+384 SAKADINY
-392 VYSPLVSALADCITE
+392 VYGPLVTALAECIKE

-413 KVTVIGHT
+413 KVTIIGHT

-442 ARTIS
+442 AKTIA
-447 DLLTAAGVPADLLTA
+447 DLLTAAGVPPELLAA
-462 EGRADSEPV
+462 EGRADSQPV
-471 GDNGTKAGRAEN
+471 GDNATKQGRAEN